1 MNAEL
6 DKIKSGS
13 SAVILCGGKS
23 TRMAQ
28 DKAGLL
34 IGKKTFLQQIEK
46 NLKDADEIL
55 LSVKDRRDYPEI
67 GARHIE
73 DREADKGPLMGL
85 CSVLE
90 ECSYDKV
97 WVMSCDM
104 PLVNWDTA
112 QELEHYLTDGID
124 AVIPVDRTG
133 KKYVLCAW
141 YRKSIL
147 EILKEQLE
155 SGDLKVK
162 HLLERLRVCYVAVEG
177 LTDGSHKFQNINTRE
192 EYQAFTGQ
200 SDSISNRE
208 SWGKSAGT
216 AVRPDKELHTDI
228 PIVSFVAYSGT
239 GKTTFLER
247 LIPKLKA
254 RGLKIAIV
262 KHDGHRFE
270 IDHEGKDSDRFT
282 KAGADVTGL
291 ISSEKAVLME
301 NRQTDPEEF
310 LKKIDGVDLILT
322 EGFKQGPWPKIMLHR
337 KGTGKPMPLLPEEC
351 LAVISDVEILD
362 CKNVFPLEEIEKT
375 ADFLFRYIQNIS

>member
-104 PLVNWDTA
+104 
-112 QELEHYLTDGID
+112 Q
-124 AVIPVDRTG
+124 
-133 KKYVLCAW
+133 
-141 YRKSIL
+141 
-147 EILKEQLE
+147 
-155 SGDLKVK
+155 
-162 HLLERLRVCYVAVEG
+162 
-177 LTDGSHKFQNINTRE
+177 
-192 EYQAFTGQ
+192 
-200 SDSISNRE
+200 
-208 SWGKSAGT
+208 
-216 AVRPDKELHTDI
+216 
-228 PIVSFVAYSGT
+228 
-239 GKTTFLER
+239 
-247 LIPKLKA
+247 
-254 RGLKIAIV
+254 
-262 KHDGHRFE
+262 
-270 IDHEGKDSDRFT
+270 
-282 KAGADVTGL
+282 
-291 ISSEKAVLME
+291 
-301 NRQTDPEEF
+301 
-310 LKKIDGVDLILT
+310 
-322 EGFKQGPWPKIMLHR
+322 
-337 KGTGKPMPLLPEEC
+337 
-351 LAVISDVEILD
+351 
-362 CKNVFPLEEIEKT
+362 
-375 ADFLFRYIQNIS
+375 

>member
-6 DKIKSGS
+6 NKIKSGS

-23 TRMAQ
+23 TRMGQ

-34 IGKKTFLQQIEK
+34 IGKKTFLQQIEE

-85 CSVLE
+85 CSALE

-104 PLVNWDTA
+104 PLVNWDTV
-112 QELEHYLTDGID
+112 QKLEHYLTDGID

-141 YRKSIL
+141 YRKSTL

-162 HLLERLRVCYVAVEG
+162 HLLGRLRVCYVAVEG
-177 LTDGSHKFQNINTRE
+177 LTDGSCKFQNINTRE
-192 EYQAFTGQ
+192 EYQTFTER
-200 SDSISNRE
+200 S
-208 SWGKSAGT
+208 

-254 RGLKIAIV
+254 RGLKIAII

>member
-112 QELEHYLTDGID
+112 
-124 AVIPVDRTG
+124 
-133 KKYVLCAW
+133 
-141 YRKSIL
+141 
-147 EILKEQLE
+147 
-155 SGDLKVK
+155 
-162 HLLERLRVCYVAVEG
+162 
-177 LTDGSHKFQNINTRE
+177 HK
-192 EYQAFTGQ
+192 
-200 SDSISNRE
+200 
-208 SWGKSAGT
+208 
-216 AVRPDKELHTDI
+216 L
-228 PIVSFVAYSGT
+228 
-239 GKTTFLER
+239 
-247 LIPKLKA
+247 
-254 RGLKIAIV
+254 
-262 KHDGHRFE
+262 
-270 IDHEGKDSDRFT
+270 
-282 KAGADVTGL
+282 
-291 ISSEKAVLME
+291 
-301 NRQTDPEEF
+301 
-310 LKKIDGVDLILT
+310 
-322 EGFKQGPWPKIMLHR
+322 
-337 KGTGKPMPLLPEEC
+337 
-351 LAVISDVEILD
+351 
-362 CKNVFPLEEIEKT
+362 
-375 ADFLFRYIQNIS
+375 

>member
-28 DKAGLL
+28 DKAELL

-73 DREADKGPLMGL
+73 DREEDKGPLMGL

-141 YRKSIL
+141 YRKSTL

-162 HLLERLRVCYVAVEG
+162 HLLGRLRVCYVAVEG
-177 LTDGSHKFQNINTRE
+177 LSDGSHKFQNINTRE

-208 SWGKSAGT
+208 SCGKSAGT